1 MCRWVVF
8 VSRDPVTLAD
18 LLVKP
23 QNSLVRQSFDAK
35 YHPGFTSVN
44 NALLNGDGTGLA
56 WYVFGKPYL
65 YKSNGAPTALSPLPP
80 HLRAFCRRTMS
91 RRGALPD
98 SRTNTSRAD
107 CHPFRFGRLTFMHN
121 GHIEGFA
128 SFKRAMVNLLTQEAY
143 LNVTGVTDTEHA
155 FALLLSQLRDPGRS
169 SSFSRE
175 ELEDALDEMIR
186 IVAKLQAAA
195 GVTGGF
201 TTLNLALSDGE
212 TLVATRYCDKWPETP
227 PPSLYF
233 CYDRS
238 ETLRAALHQQTGG
251 SGGPGDGS
259 KNAGGGDK
267 EAAALLDDQA
277 MRPSGE
283 SVHSVEDRR
292 YPLPANSML
301 SHTRSTGSTDQRSRP
316 RLKAIEIPD
325 TSVRSPQVVEG
336 WAMRPRA
343 DTASSVGSLGSPT
356 LRD

>member
-1 MCRWVVF
+1 
-8 VSRDPVTLAD
+8 
-18 LLVKP
+18 
-23 QNSLVRQSFDAK
+23 
-35 YHPGFTSVN
+35 
-44 NALLNGDGTGLA
+44 
-56 WYVFGKPYL
+56 
-65 YKSNGAPTALSPLPP
+65 
-80 HLRAFCRRTMS
+80 
-91 RRGALPD
+91 
-98 SRTNTSRAD
+98 
-107 CHPFRFGRLTFMHN
+107 MHN

-175 ELEDALDEMIR
+175 ELEDALDELIR

-277 MRPSGE
+277 MRPSGVCVCVCGGSACVTCRITAVAGE
-283 SVHSVEDRR
+283 RALGGGSEVEGGR
-292 YPLPANSML
+292 
-301 SHTRSTGSTDQRSRP
+301 
-316 RLKAIEIPD
+316 
-325 TSVRSPQVVEG
+325 RSPG
-336 WAMRPRA
+336 AAALSLPR
-343 DTASSVGSLGSPT
+343 GT
-356 LRD
+356 LPCPHACSCPAGGGEP

>member
-1 MCRWVVF
+1 
-8 VSRDPVTLAD
+8 
-18 LLVKP
+18 
-23 QNSLVRQSFDAK
+23 
-35 YHPGFTSVN
+35 
-44 NALLNGDGTGLA
+44 
-56 WYVFGKPYL
+56 
-65 YKSNGAPTALSPLPP
+65 
-80 HLRAFCRRTMS
+80 
-91 RRGALPD
+91 
-98 SRTNTSRAD
+98 
-107 CHPFRFGRLTFMHN
+107 MHN

-277 MRPSGE
+277 MRPSG
-283 SVHSVEDRR
+283 VCVCVWRQCLCDVPHHRCRR
-292 YPLPANSML
+292 RACTRWRIGGGRRTTLTWRRGPVATSWDAPLSSRMQLPRRRRRAVSRRCGL
-301 SHTRSTGSTDQRSRP
+301 S
-316 RLKAIEIPD
+316 
-325 TSVRSPQVVEG
+325 
-336 WAMRPRA
+336 W
-343 DTASSVGSLGSPT
+343 
-356 LRD
+356 